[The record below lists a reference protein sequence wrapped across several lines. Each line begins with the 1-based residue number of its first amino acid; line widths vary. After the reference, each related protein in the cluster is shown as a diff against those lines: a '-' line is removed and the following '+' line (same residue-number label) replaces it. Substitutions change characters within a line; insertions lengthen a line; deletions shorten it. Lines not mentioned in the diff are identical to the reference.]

1 MKRKERGNGEMK
13 YRSVFD
19 IIGPVM
25 VGPSSSHTAGAA
37 RIGLMAGKLFGVT
50 PEVIHVTF
58 YGSFADT
65 YRGHG
70 TDVAI
75 VGGVLGFDTFDDR
88 IPESIK
94 IAESKGIKIVFETS
108 EALTDHPNTAR
119 VNLKAGDETFEL
131 VGISIGGGT
140 IEITELNHFPLRL
153 SGGGPALVVLH
164 HDRFGAIAAV
174 TRVLADHEI
183 NIGHM
188 EVSRH
193 EKGKQA
199 LMAIE
204 IDDRM
209 PREVLEE
216 INRLPQVER
225 SVMIGE

>member
-1 MKRKERGNGEMK
+1 MK

-37 RIGLMAGKLFGVT
+37 RIGLMAGKLFGRK
-50 PEVIHVTF
+50 PKRANITF

-65 YRGHG
+65 YQGHG
-70 TDVAI
+70 TDVAT
-75 VGGVLGFDTFDDR
+75 VGGILGFDTFDER
-88 IPESIK
+88 IPQSLEL
-94 IAESKGIKIVFETS
+94 AELAGIDVTIDTS
-108 EALTDHPNTAR
+108 DALTSHPNTAR
-119 VNLKAGDETFEL
+119 VYLEDENGSFEI

-140 IEITELNHFPLRL
+140 IEIVELNGFELKL
-153 SGGGPALVVLH
+153 TGDGPALVVLH

-174 TRVLADHEI
+174 TSVLAKHEL

-188 EVSRH
+188 QVSRH

-204 IDDRM
+204 ID
-209 PREVLEE
+209 EHIEKHVLDDIEQ
-216 INRLPQVER
+216 LPQIER
-225 SVMIGE
+225 VAIFGE

>member
-1 MKRKERGNGEMK
+1 MK

-37 RIGLMAGKLFGVT
+37 RIGLMAGKLFGET
-50 PEVIHVTF
+50 PTVIHITF

-75 VGGVLGFDTFDDR
+75 IGGVLGYDTFDDR
-88 IPESIK
+88 IPQSID
-94 IAESKGIKIVFETS
+94 IAKSKGIEIHFETS

-119 VNLKAGDETFEL
+119 VHLSNGLEEFEL

-140 IEITELNHFPLRL
+140 IEITELNGVPLRL

-174 TRVLADHEI
+174 TSILADYEI

-204 IDDRM
+204 IDDRITA
-209 PREVLEE
+209 EVLEE
-216 INRLPQVER
+216 IDRLPQVER
-225 SVMIGE
+225 AVMMGE

>member
-1 MKRKERGNGEMK
+1 MK

-37 RIGLMAGKLFGVT
+37 RIGLMAGKLFGET
-50 PEVIHVTF
+50 PTVIHITF

-75 VGGVLGFDTFDDR
+75 IGGVLGYDTFDDR
-88 IPESIK
+88 IPQSID
-94 IAESKGIKIVFETS
+94 IAKSKGIEIHFETS
-108 EALTDHPNTAR
+108 DALTDHPNTAR
-119 VNLKAGDETFEL
+119 VHLTNGVEEFEL

-140 IEITELNHFPLRL
+140 IEITELNGVPLRL

-174 TRVLADHEI
+174 TSILADYEI

-204 IDDRM
+204 IDDRITA
-209 PREVLEE
+209 EVLEE
-216 INRLPQVER
+216 IDRLPQVER
-225 SVMIGE
+225 AVMMGE

>member
-1 MKRKERGNGEMK
+1 MK

-37 RIGLMAGKLFGVT
+37 RIGLMAGKLFGET
-50 PEVIHVTF
+50 PTVIHITF

-75 VGGVLGFDTFDDR
+75 IGGVLGYDTFDDR
-88 IPESIK
+88 IPQSID
-94 IAESKGIKIVFETS
+94 IAKSKGIEIHFETS

-119 VNLKAGDETFEL
+119 VHLTNGIEEFEL

-140 IEITELNHFPLRL
+140 IEITELNGVPLRL

-174 TRVLADHEI
+174 TSILADYEI

-204 IDDRM
+204 IDDRITA
-209 PREVLEE
+209 EVLEE
-216 INRLPQVER
+216 IDRLPQVER
-225 SVMIGE
+225 AVMMGE

>member
-1 MKRKERGNGEMK
+1 MK

-37 RIGLMAGKLFGVT
+37 RIGLMAGKLFGRT
-50 PEVIHVTF
+50 PRLAHITF

-75 VGGVLGFDTFDDR
+75 VGGIMGFDTFDLR
-88 IPESIK
+88 IPQALDLAKERDI
-94 IAESKGIKIVFETS
+94 EVVFETS
-108 EALTDHPNTAR
+108 DALTDHPNTAR
-119 VNLKAGDETFEL
+119 VRLEDEDGTFEI

-140 IEITELNHFPLRL
+140 IEITELNGFPLKL

-174 TRVLADHEI
+174 TGILARHEL

-204 IDDRM
+204 IDDHLSKD
-209 PREVLEE
+209 VLAE
-216 INRLPQVER
+216 IERLPQIER
-225 SVMIGE
+225 VAIFGE

>member
-1 MKRKERGNGEMK
+1 MK

-37 RIGLMAGKLFGVT
+37 RIGLMAGKLFGET
-50 PEVIHVTF
+50 PAVIHITF

-75 VGGVLGFDTFDDR
+75 IGGVLGYDTFDDR
-88 IPESIK
+88 IPQSID
-94 IAESKGIKIVFETS
+94 IAKSKGIEIHFETS

-119 VNLKAGDETFEL
+119 VHLTNGVEEFEL

-140 IEITELNHFPLRL
+140 IEITELNGVPLRL

-174 TRVLADHEI
+174 TSILADYEI

-204 IDDRM
+204 IDDRITAD
-209 PREVLEE
+209 VLEE
-216 INRLPQVER
+216 IDRLPQVER
-225 SVMIGE
+225 AVMMGE

>member
-1 MKRKERGNGEMK
+1 MK

-37 RIGLMAGKLFGVT
+37 RIGLMAGKLFGET
-50 PEVIHVTF
+50 PTVIHITF

-75 VGGVLGFDTFDDR
+75 IGGVLGYDTFDDR
-88 IPESIK
+88 IPQSID
-94 IAESKGIKIVFETS
+94 IAKSKGIEIHFETS

-119 VNLKAGDETFEL
+119 VHLTNGVGEFEL

-140 IEITELNHFPLRL
+140 IEITELNGVPLRL

-174 TRVLADHEI
+174 TSILADYEI

-204 IDDRM
+204 IDDRITA
-209 PREVLEE
+209 EVLEE
-216 INRLPQVER
+216 IDRLPQVER
-225 SVMIGE
+225 AVMMGE

>member
-1 MKRKERGNGEMK
+1 MK

-37 RIGLMAGKLFGVT
+37 RIGLMAGKLFGET
-50 PEVIHVTF
+50 PKIIHITF

-75 VGGVLGFDTFDDR
+75 IGGVLGYDTFDDR
-88 IPESIK
+88 IPQSID
-94 IAESKGIKIVFETS
+94 IAKSKGIEIHFETS

-119 VNLKAGDETFEL
+119 VHLTNGIEEFEL

-140 IEITELNHFPLRL
+140 IEITELNGVPLRL

-174 TRVLADHEI
+174 TSILADYEI

-204 IDDRM
+204 IDDRITA
-209 PREVLEE
+209 EVLEE
-216 INRLPQVER
+216 IDRLPQVER
-225 SVMIGE
+225 AVMMGE

>member
-1 MKRKERGNGEMK
+1 MK

-37 RIGLMAGKLFGVT
+37 RIGLMAGKLFGET
-50 PEVIHVTF
+50 PTVIHITF

-75 VGGVLGFDTFDDR
+75 IGGVLGYDTFDDR
-88 IPESIK
+88 IPQSID
-94 IAESKGIKIVFETS
+94 IAKSKGIEIHFETS
-108 EALTDHPNTAR
+108 EASTDHPNTAR
-119 VNLKAGDETFEL
+119 VHLSNGLEEFEL

-140 IEITELNHFPLRL
+140 IEITELNGVPLRL

-174 TRVLADHEI
+174 TSILADYEI

-204 IDDRM
+204 IDDRITA
-209 PREVLEE
+209 EVLEE
-216 INRLPQVER
+216 IDRLPQVER
-225 SVMIGE
+225 AVMMGE

>member
-1 MKRKERGNGEMK
+1 MK

-37 RIGLMAGKLFGVT
+37 RIGLMAGKLFGEMPT
-50 PEVIHVTF
+50 VIHITF

-75 VGGVLGFDTFDDR
+75 IGGVLGYDTFDDR
-88 IPESIK
+88 IPQSID
-94 IAESKGIKIVFETS
+94 IAKSKGIEIHFETS

-119 VNLKAGDETFEL
+119 VHLTNGLEEFEL

-140 IEITELNHFPLRL
+140 IEITELNGVPLRL

-174 TRVLADHEI
+174 TSILADYEI

-204 IDDRM
+204 IDDRITA
-209 PREVLEE
+209 EVLEE
-216 INRLPQVER
+216 IDRLPQVER
-225 SVMIGE
+225 AVMMGE

>member
-1 MKRKERGNGEMK
+1 MK

-37 RIGLMAGKLFGVT
+37 RIGLMAGKLFGET
-50 PEVIHVTF
+50 PTVIHITF

-75 VGGVLGFDTFDDR
+75 IGGVLGYDTFDDR
-88 IPESIK
+88 IPQSID
-94 IAESKGIKIVFETS
+94 IAKSKGIEIHFETS

-119 VNLKAGDETFEL
+119 VHLTNGVEEFEL

-140 IEITELNHFPLRL
+140 IEITELNGVPLRL

-174 TRVLADHEI
+174 TSILADYEI

-204 IDDRM
+204 IDDRITAD
-209 PREVLEE
+209 VLEE
-216 INRLPQVER
+216 IDRLPQVER
-225 SVMIGE
+225 AVMMGE